1 VLRDKQAP
9 TWVNMKG
16 ARVNLLGLDV
26 LDRCQCAIRLVDRV
40 HDDAVFAAF
49 EYLLALKF
57 DRGLGAIG
65 PVDEAA
71 VGWTWTVPAAWRA
84 LMLFGSASVSERYA
98 ISGLIL
104 PSSIR
109 YMYILFCVSIDTYI
123 QGLVG

>member
-1 VLRDKQAP
+1 MLRDQQAP

-16 ARVNLLGLDV
+16 ARVYLLGLDV

-40 HDDAVFAAF
+40 NDDAVFAAF

-71 VGWTWTVPAAWRA
+71 AMFRNRSP
-84 LMLFGSASVSERYA
+84 
-98 ISGLIL
+98 
-104 PSSIR
+104 
-109 YMYILFCVSIDTYI
+109 
-123 QGLVG
+123 